1 MVIQKLLVEEG
12 MKRGLKASRQYSVSV
27 LGYDFIGLIMR
38 LAVFYFAAFVINS
51 YFIATIKGNIW
62 LNTFMGLLGSKPFPQ
77 TLPQWVIDLFTV
89 GIGSK
94 GFTISETPTAEG
106 KFNPS
111 GWSESYDYGSLQ
123 HQQIDPEM
131 APPISRAGF
140 TVNFWQIIQ
149 VISILLVIVEY
160 TQYERKLKEE
170 SNKPNVTTIAVFAM
184 IGLSLSL
191 MVFPQIINKIKEMRI
206 LNES

>member
-1 MVIQKLLVEEG
+1 MVAAGVALMG
-12 MKRGLKASRQYSVSV
+12 ARAGLKASKQYSVSV

-51 YFIATIKGNIW
+51 YFIATIKGGIW
-62 LNTFMGLLGSKPFPQ
+62 LNTFMSLLGSQPFPQ

-89 GIGSK
+89 GVGSK
-94 GFTISETPTAEG
+94 GFTISQTPTAQG
-106 KFNPS
+106 KFNPT
-111 GWSESYDYGSLQ
+111 GWSESYDYGSLE
-123 HQQIDPEM
+123 HQQIDPTM
-131 APPISRAGF
+131 APPINRAGF

-170 SNKPNVTTIAVFAM
+170 GKKPNATTVAVFTM
-184 IGLSLSL
+184 ISLALSL
-191 MVFPQIINKIKEMRI
+191 MVFPQVIQKIEEMRI
-206 LNES
+206 LNGSN